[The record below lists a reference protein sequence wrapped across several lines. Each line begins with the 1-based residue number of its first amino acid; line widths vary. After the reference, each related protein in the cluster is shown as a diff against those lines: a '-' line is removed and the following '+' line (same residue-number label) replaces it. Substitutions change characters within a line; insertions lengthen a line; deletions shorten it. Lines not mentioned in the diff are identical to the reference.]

1 MSPTTPPLE
10 FSNEIFLHNKL
21 LDEQS
26 SPKKSSFTSNWF
38 NSEYI
43 RAYICVIV
51 FVLNYMTDVRKKDK
65 ENYENEVFDKAFE
78 DMLVS

>member
-26 SPKKSSFTSNWF
+26 SPKKSIFTSNWF

-43 RAYICVIV
+43 RVYIYVNFFRV
-51 FVLNYMTDVRKKDK
+51 KLYDRRT
-65 ENYENEVFDKAFE
+65 
-78 DMLVS
+78 